1 MVHIFG
7 SDNQATQKQTL
18 ESQPRVRII
27 QSKTTKGC
35 HHFSLHVYIGFLF
48 VFHLI
53 AGPELDA
60 GANDHSPSTGQGEGV
75 GKEEGHKREGK
86 NLDIIYR

>member
-1 MVHIFG
+1 M
-7 SDNQATQKQTL
+7 
-18 ESQPRVRII
+18 II
-27 QSKTTKGC
+27 RSKTTKGC

-60 GANDHSPSTGQGEGV
+60 GANAHSPSTGQEEGKRRDTRERER
-75 GKEEGHKREGK
+75 GGTQEGRREEGHKREGE